1 MLQTITKRLKKF
13 KDGKSGISNV
23 IVVMLSLILIV
34 LIVSNV
40 VLWSYQMNQFDLE
53 RIQENMKIHSVTR
66 VTSSPWFTAKSE
78 FVIEVGSKSGTY
90 TDT

>member
-1 MLQTITKRLKKF
+1 MQTIIRLLKKF
-13 KDGKSGISNV
+13 RQAKRGVSNV

-53 RIQENMKIHSVTR
+53 RMQENIKIANVTR
-66 VTSSPWFTAKSE
+66 VT
-78 FVIEVGSKSGTY
+78 
-90 TDT
+90 

>member
-1 MLQTITKRLKKF
+1 M
-13 KDGKSGISNV
+13 

-53 RIQENMKIHSVTR
+53 RMQENIRIANITR
-66 VTSSPWFTAKSE
+66 VTRSSWFTAQSE
-78 FVIEVGSKSGTY
+78 YRIIAGSRLGGTY
-90 TDT
+90 T